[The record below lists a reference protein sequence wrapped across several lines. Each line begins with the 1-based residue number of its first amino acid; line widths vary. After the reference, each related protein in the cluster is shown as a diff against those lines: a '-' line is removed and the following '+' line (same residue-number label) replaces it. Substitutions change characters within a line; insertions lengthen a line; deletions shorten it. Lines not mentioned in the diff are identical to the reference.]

1 MLDSKTFILFID
13 QLPSL
18 EYKLQDNKNVFSAV
32 SPAPRM
38 PPTHSKQSINIC
50 WMNEQYMWK

>member
-1 MLDSKTFILFID
+1 MLDSETFILFID

-38 PPTHSKQSINIC
+38 PPTHNKQSINIC
-50 WMNEQYMWK
+50 WMNK